1 MARLSTR
8 DRLLRIAGTGGL
20 VNARDVAAQGIH
32 TQMLSRMVEQ
42 GALERVSRGLYRLAG
57 RPISEHHGLV
67 LAASVAPHGIICL
80 LSALSFHGLGTQLP
94 AEVWLALDRR
104 SRTPALSYPR
114 LRIVRFTGDAL
125 TAGVET
131 HKIEGRPVRVYD
143 VAKTLADCFKYRNKI
158 GLDVVLEALSDAWR
172 KRRFSMQAL
181 ERYGDICRVRRI
193 MQPYLEALVA

>member
-42 GALERVSRGLYRLAG
+42 GALDRVSRGLYRLAG
-57 RPISEHHGLV
+57 RPISEHHGLA
-67 LAASVAPHGIICL
+67 LAASVAPHGIVCL

-158 GLDVVLEALSDAWR
+158 GLDVVLEALNDAWR
-172 KRRFSMQAL
+172 KRRFRMQAL

-193 MQPYLEALVA
+193 MQPYVEALVA

>member
-1 MARLSTR
+1 MTGLSPM
-8 DRLLRIAGTGGL
+8 DRLLRLAGTGGL
-20 VNARDVAAQGIH
+20 IRTRDVAAQGIH
-32 TQMLSRMVEQ
+32 TQILNRMVEQ
-42 GALERVSRGLYRLAG
+42 GALERVSRGLYRVPGHPL
-57 RPISEHHGLV
+57 SEHHGLA
-67 LAASVAPHGIICL
+67 LAAAVAPRGIVCL

-114 LRIVRFTGDAL
+114 LHIVRFTGDAL

-131 HKIEGRPVRVYD
+131 QEIEGRPVRVYD

-158 GLDVVLEALSDAWR
+158 GLDVVLEALGDAWR
-172 KRRFSMQAL
+172 KRKFTMQAL
-181 ERYGDICRVRRI
+181 ERYADICRVRRI

>member
-1 MARLSTR
+1 MAHLSTR

-57 RPISEHHGLV
+57 RPISEHHGLT
-67 LAASVAPHGIICL
+67 LAASVAPHGIVCL

-114 LRIVRFTGDAL
+114 LRIVRFTGAAL
-125 TAGVET
+125 TAGVEI
-131 HKIEGRPVRVYD
+131 HKIEGRSVRVYD

-158 GLDVVLEALSDAWR
+158 GLDVVLEALNDAWR
-172 KRRFSMQAL
+172 KRRFRMQAL

>member
-57 RPISEHHGLV
+57 RPISEHHGLA
-67 LAASVAPHGIICL
+67 LAASVAPHGIVCL

-114 LRIVRFTGDAL
+114 LRIVRFTGAAL
-125 TAGVET
+125 TAGAEI

-172 KRRFSMQAL
+172 KRRFRMQAL